1 VKQMDRRTTRGARWR
16 RLACCLGAVLS
27 AACSA
32 PTVGAP
38 AVAAVA
44 PPAREPP
51 GPIRHAIVITID
63 GLLPEAYRSPEAH
76 GLQVPVLRRLV
87 AEGAS
92 SPGALSV
99 FPAATYPAH
108 TAIASG
114 VNPRQHG
121 IVTNRVFDPLGQNAG
136 VWRWYAED
144 VKVPR
149 LWDIARAAGYS
160 TALDSWPV
168 TVGANATYHVP
179 EYWRARGSEEWKLLR
194 VLSTPGLLERVAR
207 AYPSFAAN
215 QGAGGL
221 SDEAIT
227 DVELALLTTTP
238 PHLSF
243 LHLPQVDGAQHE
255 HGLWSAEARAA
266 IENADRQVGRVLET
280 IEHAGLR
287 EQTALVVASDHGFA
301 SVHRC
306 LNPNALLRR
315 GGLIELNAEG
325 HVTRWDAMA
334 AGSSGSSY
342 VYLMRSGDAKLEAS
356 VRALFEQAMKAGQSG
371 IRRIFERS
379 EIEQLGGDPNALLA
393 LEAEPDS
400 YFSGGHDSYETPPD
414 IQAVHGYDPNRPE
427 MKASLLLFGPN
438 IPPGQLEHARLID
451 IAPTVA
457 SWLGLEMRDVEGRQL
472 DVTPTVS
479 R

>member
-1 VKQMDRRTTRGARWR
+1 MDRPAARGARC
-16 RLACCLGAVLS
+16 RLACCLGLVLS
-27 AACSA
+27 GACST

-38 AVAAVA
+38 AVATPA

-76 GLQVPVLRRLV
+76 ELRVPVLRRLL

-92 SPGALSV
+92 STGALSV

-121 IVTNRVFDPLGQNAG
+121 IVTNRVFDPLGQNPG
-136 VWRWYAED
+136 VWHWYAED

-179 EYWRARGSEEWKLLR
+179 EYWRTWGSEEWKLLR
-194 VLSTPGLLERVAR
+194 TLSTPGLLERVTR
-207 AYPSFAAN
+207 TYPSFAPE
-215 QGAGGL
+215 GGPGGL

-227 DVELALLTTTP
+227 DIELEQLATTP

-243 LHLPQVDGAQHE
+243 LHLPQVDSAQHE

-280 IEHAGLR
+280 IERAGLR
-287 EQTALVVASDHGFA
+287 EQTALVVASERLPGA
-301 SVHRC
+301 
-306 LNPNALLRR
+306 
-315 GGLIELNAEG
+315 GG
-325 HVTRWDAMA
+325 
-334 AGSSGSSY
+334 
-342 VYLMRSGDAKLEAS
+342 
-356 VRALFEQAMKAGQSG
+356 RARQLFFGQS
-371 IRRIFERS
+371 
-379 EIEQLGGDPNALLA
+379 
-393 LEAEPDS
+393 
-400 YFSGGHDSYETPPD
+400 
-414 IQAVHGYDPNRPE
+414 
-427 MKASLLLFGPN
+427 
-438 IPPGQLEHARLID
+438 
-451 IAPTVA
+451 
-457 SWLGLEMRDVEGRQL
+457 RQL
-472 DVTPTVS
+472 RDPARRSS
-479 R
+479 RPRL